1 MWNQMLHIHKKIF
14 ILKLDIMVQEI
25 FSRYS
30 IYCKGEKCVKLS
42 MPYWWIR
49 IKNIVRHGIHRYD
62 FWSVFSSFP
71 SWCPLSNIF
80 TFRYLHIRLNIIKG
94 TEIVLK
100 IYFKTILVRLGS
112 WKRLKIILALHWFQA
127 LFTTNWRVLFF

>member
-49 IKNIVRHGIHRYD
+49 TKTLYGMEYTGMI
-62 FWSVFSSFP
+62 FEAFFSSFP